1 MHGVCVVYETAGQP
15 PARAERLKRSLLAI
29 EREMCVERAVLVTEA
44 YRAHEAD
51 PVVLRRAKALA
62 MVLREMTLQIAE
74 DELILGH
81 FSEKRRSP
89 SVFPEYGLH
98 WVEYEL
104 DLFETRP
111 HNRLRV
117 RPEAKRILREIHPY
131 WRGRAVCDR
140 IRAVRTPELQRAVD
154 HGLFANPHEWTG
166 LGHVALDFRRV
177 LHDGIEGIREEVAA
191 RVSSLE
197 TTDPFS
203 LHQRAFLEALLLLCE
218 ATVDFAH
225 RYAALARTTARD
237 VQESARRAELLHM
250 AAVCEQVP
258 AKPARTFWE
267 ALQSFWFMQ
276 LIPQI
281 EANGFSITPGR
292 FDQYM
297 YPFYRAD
304 IDAGRLSREEAQ
316 ELLECLW
323 IKFSELARVDDRGM
337 AEISAGYASG
347 QNLCIGGKTAAG
359 DDATNEVSFMCL
371 EANGHLQL
379 PQPNFT
385 IRLHK
390 ESPQNLLD
398 AAVRVI
404 ARGNGMPQVLNDEL
418 IIPALLN
425 KGIPLYE
432 ARDYIPVGCDEITVL
447 GMWGRCNGGYIN
459 LAKALE
465 LALLNGRC
473 RLSGETVGL
482 PTGNVEGFST
492 FREFQEAV
500 YRQVDYAVQSLI
512 AEANATDLVHAEM
525 APLPFVSLLVPG
537 CTESARDVTHG
548 GARYNFT
555 GPVGVGSAT
564 VGDSLAAI
572 KKFVFEEQA
581 LSLTDLRVMLDV
593 DFAGHEIWRQRLI
606 HRAPKFG
613 NDDDSVD
620 GLVVSLTNRFFDQ
633 VERGRNPRGGGMM
646 PALYS
651 VTAHVGAGKRVG
663 ATPDGR
669 KAGTP
674 LSDGLSPTYGRD
686 LKGPTAAL
694 CSVTKVDLVR
704 APNGVI
710 VNQRLAPGLL
720 STETGRAKMRQLLR
734 GFVEAGG
741 FHWQFNVVPTETLR
755 EAQAHP
761 EQFLDLV
768 VRVAGYSA
776 FFVDLSRAAQD
787 AIIQRS
793 ASGL

>member
-1 MHGVCVVYETAGQP
+1 MAVCAGSEAASRP
-15 PARAERLKRSLLAI
+15 PARAERLKKSLLAI
-29 EREMCVERAVLVTEA
+29 QREMCVERAVLVTEA

-51 PVVLRRAKALA
+51 PVVVRRAKALA
-62 MVLREMTLQIAE
+62 KVLREMTLLIAE
-74 DELILGH
+74 DELIVGH

-104 DLFETRP
+104 DCFETRP

-117 RPEAKRILREIHPY
+117 PAEVKRALREIYPY
-131 WRGRAVCDR
+131 WRGRTVCDR
-140 IRAVRTPELQRAVD
+140 IRAVRTPELRRAVD
-154 HGLFANPHEWTG
+154 RGLFANPHEWTG
-166 LGHVALDFRRV
+166 LGHVALDFPRV
-177 LHDGIEGIREEVAA
+177 LRDGMEGIRDEVAA
-191 RVSSLE
+191 RLSALDGA
-197 TTDPFS
+197 DPFS
-203 LHQRAFLEALLLLCE
+203 VQQRGFLEALLLLCE

-225 RYAALARTTARD
+225 RYAALARAMAREARD
-237 VQESARRAELLHM
+237 PARGEELRRI
-250 AAVCEQVP
+250 AAACERVP
-258 AKPARTFWE
+258 ARPARTFWE
-267 ALQSFWFMQ
+267 ALQSFWFIQ

-297 YPFYRAD
+297 YPYYRAD
-304 IDAGRLSREEAQ
+304 MEAGRLSQDEAQ

-347 QNLCIGGKTAAG
+347 QNLCIGGKTG
-359 DDATNEVSFMCL
+359 SGGDATNALSFMCL
-371 EANGHLQL
+371 AANEHLQL

-385 IRLHK
+385 LRLHRGT
-390 ESPQNLLD
+390 PQELLD

-404 ARGNGMPQVLNDEL
+404 ARGNGMPQVLDDEI

-425 KGIPLYE
+425 QGIPLRE

-447 GMWGRCNGGYIN
+447 GMWGRCNGGYVN

-465 LALLNGRC
+465 LALNDGRC
-473 RLSGETVGL
+473 RLSGEPIGP
-482 PTGNVEGFST
+482 PTGSAEGFST
-492 FREFQEAV
+492 FPDLLEAV
-500 YRQVDYAVQSLI
+500 LRQVDHAVSCMI
-512 AEANATDLVHAEM
+512 AEANATDLVHAEL

-537 CTESARDVTHG
+537 CIQNGRDVTLG

-572 KKFVFEEQA
+572 RKFVFEEKR
-581 LSLTDLRVMLDV
+581 LSLPELNAMLDA
-593 DFAGHEIWRQRLI
+593 DFAGHEAWRQRLI
-606 HRAPKFG
+606 HKAPKFG

-620 GLVVSLTNRFFDQ
+620 ELVVAVTNRFFDR
-633 VERGRNPRGGGMM
+633 VDTGRNPRGGGMM

-651 VTAHVGAGKRVG
+651 VTAHVGAGKQVG

-669 KAGTP
+669 KAGVP
-674 LSDGLSPTYGRD
+674 VSDGLSPVFGRD
-686 LKGPTAAL
+686 VKGPTAAL
-694 CSVTKVDLVR
+694 RSVTKVDLVR

-720 STETGRAKMRQLLR
+720 ATEAGRLKMSQLLR

-741 FHWQFNVVPTETLR
+741 FHWQFNVVSTETLL

-761 EQFLDLV
+761 ERFCDLV

-793 ASGL
+793 AAGF